1 MSQILLYISLIITS
15 SASAGAVAGL
25 SYEGNVENAVFT
37 SVYEKSDALQMLS
50 GFDDNIDVLANEV
63 DNFTSI
69 IPGNKSLP
77 FSYVL
82 ALKSQFNSANI
93 RAPPAIS

>member
-15 SASAGAVAGL
+15 SASAGAVTGL
-25 SYEGNVENAVFT
+25 SYEGHVENAVIT
-37 SVYEKSDALQMLS
+37 SAYEKPDALQVLS

-63 DNFTSI
+63 DNITSVK
-69 IPGNKSLP
+69 PGKVSLP
-77 FSYVL
+77 FSFVL
-82 ALKSQFNSANI
+82 TSKPQFNSANI